1 MSRQIDVIVPVYGG
15 REALQRC
22 LDSVLACPQQTDYRL
37 VIIDDASPDPAMGD
51 YLKSVAARHQQ
62 VLLLENPRNLGFVG
76 TVNRGMSLSRDND
89 VVLLNSD
96 TEVAND
102 WLDRLVAAAYADDRI
117 GTVTPF
123 SNNATICSF
132 PRFCQSSDL
141 PQHWPLAELDHV
153 FAEVN
158 AGEQVDIPTGVGF
171 CQYIRRDCLEQ
182 TGLFDEQRFGR
193 GYGEEND
200 FCRRAAALGWR
211 NVLCCDTFVF
221 HEGGV
226 SFSHEQEARIARAQ
240 EILRELHPDYHLLVE
255 QHVHEDPALA
265 YRVRVLLEMLR
276 RSPRKKVLHLTHHLG
291 GGTKKH
297 IRELSEWLSA
307 QMDSLVIR
315 PVEGLGIELAF
326 GCDDE
331 APKLFFDLPA
341 MYPQLVRLLGSLG
354 LQRIHF
360 HHTLGL
366 ETCLWGLPDDLG
378 LPFDVTLH
386 DYYFINAHP
395 SQTDA
400 RGRYTPDLQTQS
412 SAYPLT
418 VSLEEWQE
426 NQKRL
431 LYGAERVIAPSAW
444 TVNEY
449 QRYFPDASY
458 HVAWHP
464 DSEQHMPWPPSIN
477 PVAGERRPLR
487 VLVLGALS
495 PEKGA
500 DVLESVAVEA
510 RRRELPLEFHLL
522 GYAYRPLDVAVVE
535 HGAYA
540 EADLMQH
547 LERIQPDLVWFTAL
561 WPETYSYTLSEI
573 LLTGLPLV
581 APDLGAFPE
590 RLQGRPL
597 SWIRSW
603 ESSTA
608 DWLDWFM
615 QAAGSLPEREPGPF
629 PWEAQPWP
637 ESGSGFYRQDYLPDP
652 AAAEMEMPA
661 PVANSWLDELL
672 RESRRA
678 QAGQGNR
685 GFREQLLIHLL
696 SLRQGRVGRLV
707 SRLVPVSVQRKLKR
721 KLSRKPLHELRRE

>member
-1 MSRQIDVIVPVYGG
+1 MNPSVDVIVPVYGG
-15 REALQRC
+15 REALHRC
-22 LDSVLACPQQTDYRL
+22 LASVLRYPQQVSWRL
-37 VIIDDASPDPAMGD
+37 IIINDASPDPAIQQD
-51 YLKSVAARHQQ
+51 LERIAAAHEQ
-62 VLLLENPRNLGFVG
+62 VVLLENPRNLGFVG
-76 TVNRGMSLSRDND
+76 TVNRGMRLGNAD

-102 WLDRLVAAAYADDRI
+102 WLDRLVSAAYADEHI

-132 PRFCQSSDL
+132 PRFCQSSELPPHWDL
-141 PQHWPLAELDHV
+141 AGLDDL
-153 FAEVN
+153 FSRTN
-158 AGEQVDIPTGVGF
+158 RGRLVDIPTGVGF

-182 TGLFDEQRFGR
+182 TGLFDEERFGR

-226 SFSHEQEARIARAQ
+226 SFSHEQEERVARAQ
-240 EILRELHPDYHLLVE
+240 EILRELHPDYQMLVE
-255 QHVHEDPALA
+255 RHIHEDPALVH
-265 YRVRVLLEMLR
+265 RMRVLLEMLR
-276 RSPRKKVLHLTHHLG
+276 QSPRRRILHLTHHLG

-297 IRELSEWLSA
+297 IRELSEWLSED
-307 QMDSLVIR
+307 MDSLVIR
-315 PVEGLGIELAF
+315 PVEGRGIHLAF
-326 GCDDE
+326 GHDDE

-341 MYPQLVRLLGSLG
+341 MYPSLVRLLRSLG
-354 LQRIHF
+354 LDRIHF

-400 RGRYTPDLQTQS
+400 SGRYTPDLDAQAS
-412 SAYPLT
+412 SYPLT

-426 NQKRL
+426 NQKKL

-444 TVNEY
+444 AVEEY
-449 QRYFPDASY
+449 RRYYPEAPY
-458 HVAWHP
+458 RVAWHP
-464 DSEQHMPWPPSIN
+464 DSEENMPWPPVVN
-477 PVAGERRPLR
+477 PASEGRPLR

-500 DVLESVAVEA
+500 DVLEAVAMEA
-510 RRRELPLEFHLL
+510 RRRGLSLEFHLL
-522 GYAYRPLDVAVVE
+522 GYAYRPLDTAVIE

-540 EADLMQH
+540 ESDLPRH
-547 LERIQPDLVWFTAL
+547 LETIKPDIVWFTAL
-561 WPETYSYTLSEI
+561 WPETYSYTLSEM
-573 LLTGLPLV
+573 LQAGLPVV
-581 APDLGAFPE
+581 APDIGAFPE
-590 RLQGRPL
+590 RLVGRPL
-597 SWIRSW
+597 TWIRPW
-603 ESSTA
+603 DSSTET
-608 DWLDWFM
+608 WLEWFAGLHERL
-615 QAAGSLPEREPGPF
+615 AAEQPGPLE
-629 PWEAQPWP
+629 WQDQPWP
-637 ESGSGFYRQDYLPDP
+637 EAGPDFYGKAYLPAVSSRP
-652 AAAEMEMPA
+652 AGQPEDLEDE
-661 PVANSWLDELL
+661 WLQQLL
-672 RESRRA
+672 HECRRA
-678 QAGQGNR
+678 EADQGNR

-696 SLRQGRVGRLV
+696 ALRQGRVGRLV

-721 KLSRKPLHELRRE
+721 RLSRKPIHELRRD

>member
-1 MSRQIDVIVPVYGG
+1 MTPGIDVIVPVYGG
-15 REALQRC
+15 AEVLRRC
-22 LDSVLACPQQTDYRL
+22 LSSVLDCPQQVSYRL
-37 VIIDDASPDPAMGD
+37 VIINDASPDPEIQK
-51 YLKSVAARHQQ
+51 YLEAVAAEHEH
-62 VLLLENPRNLGFVG
+62 VLLLENPQNLGFVG
-76 TVNRGMSLSRDND
+76 TVNRGMSLGTEND

-102 WLDRLVAAAYADDRI
+102 WLNRLVAAAYADERI

-132 PRFCQSSDL
+132 PCFCQSSDL
-141 PQHWPLAELDHV
+141 PEHWSVAELDEL
-153 FAEVN
+153 FSQVN
-158 AGEQVDIPTGVGF
+158 KGGMVDIPTGVGF

-182 TGLFDEQRFGR
+182 TGLFDEERFGR

-221 HEGGV
+221 HEGGA
-226 SFSHEQEARIARAQ
+226 SFSHEQEERIARAQ
-240 EILRELHPDYHLLVE
+240 EILKGLHPDYHALVE
-255 QHVHEDPALA
+255 KHVHEDPALI
-265 YRVRVLLEMLR
+265 YRIRVLLEMLR

-297 IRELSEWLSA
+297 IRELSDWLSGD
-307 QMDSLVIR
+307 MDSLVIR
-315 PVEGLGIELAF
+315 PVEGRGIHLAF
-326 GCDDE
+326 GHDDE

-341 MYPQLVRLLGSLG
+341 MYPRLVQLLDSMG
-354 LQRIHF
+354 LSRIHF

-400 RGRYTPDLQTQS
+400 RGRYTPDLQAQS
-412 SAYPLT
+412 SSYPLS

-431 LYGAERVIAPSAW
+431 LYRAQRVIAPSAW
-444 TVNEY
+444 VVKEY
-449 QRYFPDASY
+449 RKYFPDARY
-458 HVAWHP
+458 RVAWHP
-464 DSEQHMPWPPSIN
+464 DSEQNMPWPPSTN
-477 PVAGERRPLR
+477 PAPGDRSLR

-510 RRRELPLEFHLL
+510 RRRGLPLEFHLL

-540 EADLMQH
+540 EADLPQR
-547 LERIQPDLVWFTAL
+547 LEEIQPDIVWFTAL
-561 WPETYSYTLSEI
+561 WPETYSYTLSEV
-573 LLTGLPLV
+573 LLAGLPLV

-597 SWIRSW
+597 SWIRPW
-603 ESSTA
+603 ASSA
-608 DWLDWFM
+608 EDWLQWFG
-615 QAAGSLPEREPGPF
+615 QAPELLSDMDDGPF
-629 PWEAQPWP
+629 FWQDQPWP
-637 ESGSGFYRQDYLPDP
+637 EAGSGFYRRTYLSEGESVKET
-652 AAAEMEMPA
+652 AAA
-661 PVANSWLDELL
+661 PVDDAWLENLL
-672 RESRRA
+672 QDSRHA
-678 QAGQGNR
+678 EAGQGNR

-696 SLRQGRVGRLV
+696 ALRQGRVGRLV

-721 KLSRKPLHELRRE
+721 KLSRKPIHELRRD

>member
-1 MSRQIDVIVPVYGG
+1 MKPSVDVIIPVYGG

-22 LDSVLACPQQTDYRL
+22 LAAVLRYPQQTSWRL
-37 VIIDDASPDPAMGD
+37 IIINDASPDPAVQQD
-51 YLKSVAARHQQ
+51 LERIAAEHER

-76 TVNRGMSLSRDND
+76 TVNRGMGLSRDND

-102 WLDRLVAAAYADDRI
+102 WLDRLVAAAYADERI

-141 PQHWPLAELDHV
+141 PRHWRLAELDEL
-153 FAEVN
+153 FARAN
-158 AGEQVDIPTGVGF
+158 RGKLVDIPTGVGF

-182 TGLFDEQRFGR
+182 TGLFDEERFGR

-226 SFSHEQEARIARAQ
+226 SFSHEQEERIARAQ
-240 EILRELHPDYHLLVE
+240 EILKELHPDYQMLVE
-255 QHVHEDPALA
+255 RHIHEDPALL
-265 YRVRVLLEMLR
+265 YRTRVLLEMLR
-276 RSPRKKVLHLTHHLG
+276 RSPRRKVLHLTHHLG

-297 IRELSEWLSA
+297 IRELSEWLSGD
-307 QMDSLVIR
+307 MDSLVIR
-315 PVEGLGIELAF
+315 PVEGRGVYLFF
-326 GCDDE
+326 GPEDD

-341 MYPQLVRLLGSLG
+341 MYPSLVRLLRSLG
-354 LQRIHF
+354 LSRVHF

-366 ETCLWGLPDDLG
+366 ETCLWGLPGDLD

-400 RGRYTPDLQTQS
+400 KGRYTPDLHAQAS
-412 SAYPLT
+412 SYPLS

-431 LYGAERVIAPSAW
+431 LYRAQRVIAPCAW
-444 TVNEY
+444 TVEEY
-449 QRYFPDASY
+449 RRHYPDARY
-458 HVAWHP
+458 LTAWHP
-464 DSEQHMPWPPSIN
+464 DSEENMPWPPILN
-477 PVAGERRPLR
+477 PVDGDRPLR

-500 DVLESVAVEA
+500 DLLEAAAMVA
-510 RRRELPLEFHLL
+510 RRRGLPLEFHLL
-522 GYAYRPLDVAVVE
+522 GYAYRPLDAAVIE

-540 EADLMQH
+540 EADLPR
-547 LERIQPDLVWFTAL
+547 LLDEIGADIVWFTAL
-561 WPETYSYTLSEI
+561 WPETYSYTLSEV
-573 LLTGLPLV
+573 LQAGLPVV

-590 RLQGRPL
+590 RLAGRPL
-597 SWIRSW
+597 TWIRSW
-603 ESSTA
+603 QNTPEE
-608 DWLDWFM
+608 WLEWFM
-615 QAAGSLPEREPGPF
+615 DVAGLLRSAGAGPF
-629 PWEAQPWP
+629 AWNDQPWP
-637 ESGSGFYRQDYLPDP
+637 EAGPGFYRDRYLEETP
-652 AAAEMEMPA
+652 AWADSP
-661 PVANSWLDELL
+661 PDELPEAWL
-672 RESRRA
+672 AALLQQCRKAEA
-678 QAGQGNR
+678 DQGNP

-696 SLRQGRVGRLV
+696 ALRQGRVGRLV

-721 KLSRKPLHELRRE
+721 KLSRKPIHELRRE